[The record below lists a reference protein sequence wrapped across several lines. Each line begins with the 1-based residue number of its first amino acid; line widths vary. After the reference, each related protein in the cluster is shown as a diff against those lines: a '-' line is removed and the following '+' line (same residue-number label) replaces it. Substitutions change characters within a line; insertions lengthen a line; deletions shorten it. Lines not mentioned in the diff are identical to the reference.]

1 MRKFFALRRLFSLA
15 LLALLAAM
23 SCAGNM
29 AWAQIGGG
37 GGGNTQVGGFF
48 QNNVGG
54 VFVDAEGMLQNA
66 EHDALGKLAQLR
78 RKLLAETPSDLA
90 APAELRKVS
99 LKQLEAAIAAH
110 LENSADAKDDAQR
123 DAATLPDEIRYLAG
137 LQRIRY
143 VLAMPETG
151 DIVIAGPA
159 EGWKSDAQGCVVG
172 VQSGRPVMHLEDLL
186 VALRSAEQASR
197 TPISCS
203 IDPTPEGVA
212 RLQQFFNGRTEI
224 GPQPKETLSAIERSL
239 GPQNISLTGVPADSR
254 FARVLV
260 AADYRMKRLGMN
272 FEKAPVAGLSSYL
285 QTVKASDNSAM
296 MPRWWLAPSYQPLLR
311 DAEGM
316 AWELRSGSV
325 KLMTEDGFFS
335 QNGVRTTT
343 GQSSPTAQKW
353 ADAMTEHYG
362 ELAAKLPIFAEL
374 ENMMDLAIAAAVV
387 KQQNLAGKAGH
398 SFPLLTAAQSL
409 PTSSAPIPKQVP
421 TQASFVKR
429 GKNYVIS
436 ASGGVEINSWQMAS
450 GATPSAEPAAVR
462 QREADAAKAHPGR
475 WWWD

>member
-1 MRKFFALRRLFSLA
+1 MRSFFALRGRFAFALVVGSLIVILDA
-15 LLALLAAM
+15 SGAAW
-23 SCAGNM
+23 G
-29 AWAQIGGG
+29 QVG
-37 GGGNTQVGGFF
+37 GGGNTQIGGFF

-54 VFVDAEGMLQNA
+54 VFVDTDGMLQNA
-66 EHDALGKLAQLR
+66 EQDALGKLAQLR
-78 RKLLAETPSDLA
+78 RKLLSDAPSDLA
-90 APAELRKVS
+90 TPTDLRKIS
-99 LKQLEAAIAAH
+99 LKQLEAALAAH
-110 LENSADAKDDAQR
+110 LEKTAGPQGE
-123 DAATLPDEIRYLAG
+123 AAELPDEIRFLAG

-151 DIVIAGPA
+151 DIVLAGPA
-159 EGWKSDAQGCVVG
+159 EGWKADAQGCVVG
-172 VQSGRPVMHLEDLL
+172 VNSGRPVLHLEDLL

-224 GPQPKETLSAIERSL
+224 GPKPKETLAAIEQSL
-239 GPQNISLTGVPADSR
+239 GPQNISVTGVPADSR

-285 QTVKASDNSAM
+285 QLVKANDNSNL
-296 MPRWWLAPSYQPLLR
+296 MPRWWMAPNYQPLLR
-311 DAEGM
+311 DDDGL

-325 KLMTEDGFFS
+325 QVMTEDGFFS
-335 QNGVRTTT
+335 QAGVRTTT
-343 GQSSPTAQKW
+343 GQSSPTAKKW
-353 ADAMTEHYG
+353 ADDMTQHYAA
-362 ELAAKLPIFAEL
+362 LASKLPIFAEL

-398 SFPLLTAAQSL
+398 SFPLLLTAESL

-436 ASGGVEINSWQMAS
+436 ASGGVEINSWRIA
-450 GATPSAEPAAVR
+450 GEATASAEPADVR
-462 QREADAAKAHPGR
+462 SREAEVAKDRTGR